1 MLWSEIVVSHFPHHV
16 PLFGVSFESPFLG
29 RHSTHILHP
38 DRLLFLFGVDAIP
51 LHVVF
56 HVKVAGER
64 LAAAQLANVT
74 RYGYQLN
81 IFPLCHFLGEKRSLN
96 LLEGKSLTPFQGD
109 VCYFFF
115 KLAAPFEEISGAFTN
130 FF

>member
-38 DRLLFLFGVDAIP
+38 DRLLLLFGVDAIP

-81 IFPLCHFLGEKRSLN
+81 IFPLCHFLGVKRSLN
-96 LLEGKSLTPFQGD
+96 FLEGKLLTPFQRD
-109 VCYFFF
+109 LCYFFF
-115 KLAAPFEEISGAFTN
+115 KLLALLKKLVRPSLTSF
-130 FF
+130 

>member
-38 DRLLFLFGVDAIP
+38 DRLLLLFGVDAIP

-74 RYGYQLN
+74 RYGTN
-81 IFPLCHFLGEKRSLN
+81 STFFPFAIFLG
-96 LLEGKSLTPFQGD
+96 
-109 VCYFFF
+109 
-115 KLAAPFEEISGAFTN
+115 
-130 FF
+130 